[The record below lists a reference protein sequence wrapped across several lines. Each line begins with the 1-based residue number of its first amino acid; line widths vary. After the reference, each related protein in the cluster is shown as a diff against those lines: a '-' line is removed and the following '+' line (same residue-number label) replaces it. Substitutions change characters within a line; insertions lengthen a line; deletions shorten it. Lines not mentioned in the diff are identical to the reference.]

1 MIRPTLSLTSIL
13 ALCAGSAVAQDMN
26 FNRIASFMVAA
37 NTPDAE
43 ETSAEIISATE
54 DGMTLVYSD
63 SPAGVIG
70 FIDITDPAN
79 PVAAGVFAMPE
90 GEPTAVAVHGMTAYA
105 GENTS
110 ASFVE
115 PSGVLHAIDVP
126 SRGGLASCDSGRA
139 ARQHRRVA
147 GWRLLS
153 RWRSRT
159 SATRDLGDGRVP
171 QLAAGFVAIVP
182 TAEGGLDCD
191 GAMIAVDLDRPRR
204 CGPGRSRARI
214 RVRSNGE
221 NEIVVT
227 LQENNHM
234 VVLSADGTVLSHFF
248 PPARSRLEG
257 VDTEEEGALVF
268 RPDDHRPA

>member
-126 SRGGLASCDSGRA
+126 SRGGVWRPAIWAGSPTASPCRRMA
-139 ARQHRRVA
+139 A
-147 GWRLLS
+147 LS

-159 SATRDLGDGRVP
+159 SATRIWATAACRSCRRLRGHRAHRRGRP
-171 QLAAGFVAIVP
+171 W
-182 TAEGGLDCD
+182 T
-191 GAMIAVDLDRPRR
+191 
-204 CGPGRSRARI
+204 
-214 RVRSNGE
+214 
-221 NEIVVT
+221 VT
-227 LQENNHM
+227 
-234 VVLSADGTVLSHFF
+234 G
-248 PPARSRLEG
+248 
-257 VDTEEEGALVF
+257 
-268 RPDDHRPA
+268 

>member
-105 GENTS
+105 GEKHVGKLCR
-110 ASFVE
+110 A
-115 PSGVLHAIDVP
+115 L
-126 SRGGLASCDSGRA
+126 RRA
-139 ARQHRRVA
+139 ARHRRAITGGVWRPAIWAGQPDSIAVSPDGGFVA
-147 GWRLLS
+147 VAIENERDE
-153 RWRSRT
+153 
-159 SATRDLGDGRVP
+159 DLGDGRVP
-171 QLAAGFVAIVP
+171 QLPQASWPSCPPPRAAW
-182 TAEGGLDCD
+182 T
-191 GAMIAVDLDRPRR
+191 
-204 CGPGRSRARI
+204 
-214 RVRSNGE
+214 
-221 NEIVVT
+221 VT
-227 LQENNHM
+227 
-234 VVLSADGTVLSHFF
+234 G
-248 PPARSRLEG
+248 
-257 VDTEEEGALVF
+257 
-268 RPDDHRPA
+268 